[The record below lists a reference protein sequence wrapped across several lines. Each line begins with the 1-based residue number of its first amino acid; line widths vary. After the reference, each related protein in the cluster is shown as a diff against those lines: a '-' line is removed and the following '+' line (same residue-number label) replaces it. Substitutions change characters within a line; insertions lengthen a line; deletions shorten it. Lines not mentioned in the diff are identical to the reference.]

1 MSVTLIIILILLGIL
16 LFIIE
21 FLLIPGVGIA
31 GIMGAALMIGGV
43 ILGYTYHG
51 VTVGN
56 IILASTVVLSVITL
70 VLTLKSKTWKNVML
84 NTKIEGKVNNIE
96 QNGKKLNIGDTGT
109 TITRLNPMGKIMI
122 DGQYYEA
129 QALNML
135 IDEGTEIIIIKI
147 AGKKIIVK
155 PNK

>member
-43 ILGYTYHG
+43 ILGFTYHG